1 MSVAPA
7 QKPAGERPLR
17 PFAEARLSMAEIVG
31 EEALLGHRMQAG
43 AILDL
48 MDVVAGRIAFQHAGS
63 RVVTL
68 SFDRVDLME
77 PILHLDLIRLDGQLV
92 AVGRSSMVIEVKCYR
107 KHLAQRDFV
116 PVQRSYV
123 TMVAV
128 DEHGRSNRNIP
139 GLRYESAAEERV
151 RDEAARRKAAAERW
165 VAMQEAVDRGPSLK
179 AADVEEPFN
188 RAKEDFRTPAETAVE
203 VRRQF
208 LPRNQNQQGTIF
220 GGDVLLWM
228 DRVATYTARQ
238 FTRNPLMV
246 TLAMN
251 RIFFKQPIFS
261 HDLVCMRSRIVYV
274 RNYTAEVEI
283 DVSIQRLNG
292 EEVPSHSG
300 FFTVLNFG
308 ESGLKQPIVT
318 GLKLDG
324 GDQESLRAYQKA
336 KLRHRLWREES
347 QTGTAG

>member
-1 MSVAPA
+1 
-7 QKPAGERPLR
+7 
-17 PFAEARLSMAEIVG
+17 
-31 EEALLGHRMQAG
+31 
-43 AILDL
+43 
-48 MDVVAGRIAFQHAGS
+48 VAGRIAFQHARS

-92 AVGRSSMVIEVKCYR
+92 SVGRSSMVIEVKCYR
-107 KHLAQRDFV
+107 KDLAAHEFV
-116 PVQRSYV
+116 PVQRSHV

-128 DEHGRSNRNIP
+128 DEHGHANPNIP
-139 GLRYESAAEERV
+139 GVRYESPEEERV
-151 RDEAARRKAAAERW
+151 RDEAAKRKAAAERW
-165 VAMQEAVDRGPSLK
+165 VAMQEAVDQGPALK
-179 AADVEEPFN
+179 GAEVEEPFN
-188 RAKEDFRTPAETAVE
+188 RGKRDFRTILETEVE

-208 LPRNQNQQGTIF
+208 LPRNLNQQGTIF

-238 FTRNPLMV
+238 FTRNAHMV

-261 HDLVCMRSRIVYV
+261 SDLVRMRSRVVYV

-308 ESGLKQPIVT
+308 DAGLKQPILT
-318 GLKLDG
+318 GLKLDD
-324 GDQESLRAYQKA
+324 GDQDGLRAYQKA
-336 KLRHRLWREES
+336 KLRHQLWREER
-347 QTGTAG
+347 QT

>member
-1 MSVAPA
+1 MQASPA
-7 QKPAGERPLR
+7 QERSEQRPLR

-31 EEALLGHRMQAG
+31 EEALLGQRMQAG

-48 MDVVAGRIAFQHAGS
+48 MDVVAGRIAFQHARS

-77 PILHLDLIRLDGQLV
+77 PILHLDLVRLDGQLV
-92 AVGRSSMVIEVKCYR
+92 SVGRSSMVVEVKCYR
-107 KHLAQRDFV
+107 KDLAAREFV
-116 PVQRSYV
+116 PVQRSFV

-128 DEHGRSNRNIP
+128 DEHGRSNPDIP
-139 GLRYESAAEERV
+139 GLRYDSPGEERV
-151 RDEAARRKAAAERW
+151 RDEAARRKEASRRWVEMQDAVDQGPRLIAAE
-165 VAMQEAVDRGPSLK
+165 
-179 AADVEEPFN
+179 VEEPFN
-188 RAKEDFRTPAETAVE
+188 RDKRHFQTPAETEVE

-208 LPRNQNQQGTIF
+208 LPRNQNLQGTIF

-238 FTRNPLMV
+238 FTRNARMV

-261 HDLVCMRSRIVYV
+261 TDLVRMRSRVVYV

-283 DVSIQRLNG
+283 DVSLLRVNG
-292 EEVPSHSG
+292 EEPPSHSG
-300 FFTVLNFG
+300 YFTVLNLGADGF
-308 ESGLKQPIVT
+308 KQPIET
-318 GLKLDG
+318 GLTLSG
-324 GDQESLRAYQKA
+324 EDQASLRAFQKA
-336 KLRHRLWREES
+336 KLRHRLWREERAAR
-347 QTGTAG
+347 QTG